1 MLSAEVEDKN
11 FFNSL
16 DIVQDRGQSVVAQV
30 GSTCYEG
37 LESPILLA
45 QDTSGGCGGM
55 IWEAANVMIEYFIW
69 KQKESE
75 DFLTNK
81 TVIEL
86 GSGTGLVGLTIAKI
100 YSKVNKVILTDQL
113 PMMNLMLENIKLNKL
128 GHLVQAEILNWGEE
142 IPNELSSNVD
152 VILASDCVYL
162 EIAFIPLIETL
173 LALSTKDT
181 LIYLAYKKR
190 RKADKRFFQLAKKK
204 FEFTE
209 VMDDPKRE
217 EYNRQSLKLFVF
229 KKK

>member
-1 MLSAEVEDKN
+1 MRSPFFFSSSDRMLSAEVEDKS
-11 FFNSL
+11 FFDSL

-30 GSTCYEG
+30 GSTYYEG

-86 GSGTGLVGLTIAKI
+86 GSGTGLVGLIIAKI

-113 PMMNLMLENIKLNKL
+113 
-128 GHLVQAEILNWGEE
+128 
-142 IPNELSSNVD
+142 
-152 VILASDCVYL
+152 
-162 EIAFIPLIETL
+162 
-173 LALSTKDT
+173 
-181 LIYLAYKKR
+181 
-190 RKADKRFFQLAKKK
+190 
-204 FEFTE
+204 
-209 VMDDPKRE
+209 
-217 EYNRQSLKLFVF
+217 
-229 KKK
+229 

>member
-1 MLSAEVEDKN
+1 MYVLIL
-11 FFNSL
+11 FN
-16 DIVQDRGQSVVAQV
+16 R
-30 GSTCYEG
+30 
-37 LESPILLA
+37 
-45 QDTSGGCGGM
+45 
-55 IWEAANVMIEYFIW
+55 
-69 KQKESE
+69 
-75 DFLTNK
+75 
-81 TVIEL
+81 
-86 GSGTGLVGLTIAKI
+86 
-100 YSKVNKVILTDQL
+100 
-113 PMMNLMLENIKLNKL
+113 
-128 GHLVQAEILNWGEE
+128 GEE